1 MNYCEKCGK
10 EILET
15 DIYCPHCGN
24 KVINPKK
31 NKNQRPLE
39 IAVISFLVLSIV
51 FSIFVIPFSAISNF
65 FDFLRA
71 LDYADTERMI
81 INMLQ
86 FVLSLIYIISILWK
100 IPALVIVIKSFNKEK
115 PIGLGFKIFTTI
127 FFGFIPGILLLCH
140 KEPEQ

>member
-51 FSIFVIPFSAISNF
+51 LVSLSYH
-65 FDFLRA
+65 L
-71 LDYADTERMI
+71 
-81 INMLQ
+81 
-86 FVLSLIYIISILWK
+86 VLLVTSLISYEL
-100 IPALVIVIKSFNKEK
+100 
-115 PIGLGFKIFTTI
+115 
-127 FFGFIPGILLLCH
+127 
-140 KEPEQ
+140 

>member
-1 MNYCEKCGK
+1 
-10 EILET
+10 
-15 DIYCPHCGN
+15 
-24 KVINPKK
+24 
-31 NKNQRPLE
+31 
-39 IAVISFLVLSIV
+39 
-51 FSIFVIPFSAISNF
+51 
-65 FDFLRA
+65 
-71 LDYADTERMI
+71 MI